1 MWLLLHTGEK
11 AFSFFL
17 SFFGEGGYTLIP
29 FTLLKLVI
37 VSISL
42 AEEEER
48 RWEDQVKRQGF
59 GFVSFMPLKYIV
71 STLQEGDFAEC

>member
-1 MWLLLHTGEK
+1 MWLLLHTREK
-11 AFSFFL
+11 PFFLFSFLFL
-17 SFFGEGGYTLIP
+17 VRDVTVIP

-59 GFVSFMPLKYIV
+59 GFVSFLPLKYIV

>member
-11 AFSFFL
+11 PFSFLFL
-17 SFFGEGGYTLIP
+17 VREVTLIP

-37 VSISL
+37 VSVSL

-59 GFVSFMPLKYIV
+59 GFVSFLPLKYIV

>member
-11 AFSFFL
+11 PFSFFL
-17 SFFGEGGYTLIP
+17 SFLVRDVTVIP
-29 FTLLKLVI
+29 FTLFKLVI

-59 GFVSFMPLKYIV
+59 GFVSFLPLKYIV